1 MMRCNNYYLLSLF
14 IIIINLFQELGLRL
28 GLGLVQFTL
37 VTTHIDSM
45 KRTLIKLYL
54 FIYVFVHI
62 FNYLITLICE
72 TYKYFI
78 SG

>member
-1 MMRCNNYYLLSLF
+1 MRCNNYYLLLLF

-28 GLGLVQFTL
+28 GLSLVQFTL
-37 VTTHIDSM
+37 VTPHIDSM

-54 FIYVFVHI
+54 FIYLFIHI

>member
-1 MMRCNNYYLLSLF
+1 MRCNNYYLLLLF

-28 GLGLVQFTL
+28 GLSLVQFTL
-37 VTTHIDSM
+37 VTPHIDSM

-54 FIYVFVHI
+54 FIYLFIHI
-62 FNYLITLICE
+62 LNYLITLICE